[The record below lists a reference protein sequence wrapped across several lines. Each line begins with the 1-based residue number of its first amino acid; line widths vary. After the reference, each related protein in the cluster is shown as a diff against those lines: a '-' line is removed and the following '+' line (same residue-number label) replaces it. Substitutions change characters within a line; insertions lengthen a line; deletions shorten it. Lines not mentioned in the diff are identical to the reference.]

1 MGFACSEDQSF
12 FNGSFSAGSHLAV
25 LLKLFFSR
33 FSLQAV
39 LLKVFSSSG
48 SPQAVPIIRV
58 SLFEKPACRLVLSLH
73 VMQLLVVA
81 VDLEQFVVCATFH
94 DLSFV
99 EHAYLVS
106 VFDC

>member
-1 MGFACSEDQSF
+1 MGFIAPKT
-12 FNGSFSAGSHLAV
+12 NLFSLVLFLTV
-25 LLKLFFSR
+25 LLKR
-33 FSLQAV
+33 
-39 LLKVFSSSG
+39 FSSSG
-48 SPQAVPIIRV
+48 SPQAVSVFRV
-58 SLFEKPACRLVLSLH
+58 SLFEKPACLSVLSLH

-106 VFDC
+106 VFDR